1 MLHNMVILLILARK
15 FRIILLN
22 QNFNLSDTNNKMTH
36 SVTTAYFSG
45 DASIDRFFS
54 ESWRRD
60 FSTPRNDLF
69 SENSELGLGLKRTP
83 ASSNGKPKSCDR
95 RSANGARKLLQSDTA
110 QTHDASQK
118 RSKIREGN

>member
-1 MLHNMVILLILARK
+1 MSHKMKRLLISTRK
-15 FRIILLN
+15 FRIIFLS
-22 QNFNLSDTNNKMTH
+22 FKNLSDKNSKMTH
-36 SVTTAYFSG
+36 SVTSAYFSG
-45 DASIDRFFS
+45 DASINRFFFS

-83 ASSNGKPKSCDR
+83 DSSDGKPKSCDR

>member
-15 FRIILLN
+15 FRIIFLS
-22 QNFNLSDTNNKMTH
+22 FKNLSDKNSKMTH
-36 SVTTAYFSG
+36 SVTFAYFSG

-83 ASSNGKPKSCDR
+83 DSSNGKPKSCDR

>member
-1 MLHNMVILLILARK
+1 MSHNMIMLLILARK
-15 FRIILLN
+15 FRLIFLSS
-22 QNFNLSDTNNKMTH
+22 NFNLSDTNNKMTH

-45 DASIDRFFS
+45 DASIERFFS

-83 ASSNGKPKSCDR
+83 DSSDGKPKSCDR